1 MANYILT
8 ISTDSQRL
16 NVFNSILDIERKDGI
31 AVDFN
36 KEGIG
41 FIPSIKLQDYIPFL
55 DEVIREGG
63 MSYNYSGFNFGP
75 IVEAGKVWLEDGLV
89 EIYVMEAKTIL
100 TKRDFFELALEF
112 ANKALE
118 AVTLLD
124 LKNRGFV
131 DDAWVLGIKE
141 AIPTLEAKLKNTP

>member
-1 MANYILT
+1 MTHYILT

-31 AVDFN
+31 TVDFN

-41 FIPSIKLQDYIPFL
+41 FIPSIKLQDYIPFF

-75 IVEAGKVWLEDGLV
+75 IVEEGKVWLEGGLV
-89 EIYVMEAKTIL
+89 EIYVMDAKTIL
-100 TKRDFFELALEF
+100 TKREFFELALEF
-112 ANKALE
+112 ANKAIE
-118 AVTLLD
+118 AVDILD
-124 LKNRGFV
+124 LKGKGIV
-131 DDAWVLGIKE
+131 DDAWILRIKE
-141 AIPTLEAKLKNTP
+141 AIPQLEAKLKNTH